1 MHSRE
6 PSTDPSVD
14 STKVPF
20 GVSMNFI
27 VVTAGIWVRDYL
39 QNRNVSM
46 TVASPKQ
53 TR

>member
-20 GVSMNFI
+20 GVTVNFI
-27 VVTAGIWVRDYL
+27 GVTAGIWVRDYL